1 MLVVAVVHAAVAA
14 AAAVVVVDDDRR
26 VFAAATVVA
35 AVADDGILG
44 TVTIWKYLP
53 VIDVVGDAEHLAD
66 VDFDPHFHLVAV
78 AFDPENP
85 VDCSTLSKE

>member
-1 MLVVAVVHAAVAA
+1 MLVVAVVHAAVV

-26 VFAAATVVA
+26 VSAAATVVA
-35 AVADDGILG
+35 AVADDGTLE
-44 TVTIWKYLP
+44 TATTWKYLP
-53 VIDVVGDAEHLAD
+53 VIDVAGDAEHLAD